1 MAHESEGEAWR
12 RMISKEIFVKVLQ
25 LIQEQHKIND
35 RLKKHSASWDAR
47 YAFRWEDILPGCFFY
62 SNSKGPGSILLRKTS
77 TRKPLTTVPKYV
89 SGGHPKRGALCFT
102 NLLLWEK
109 RKNGKN
115 KNCLLC
121 GGTDLYINMS
131 DETGYITVLRFYR
144 EIVILVCDLSRSI
157 LQYFDVY
164 SCILMLF

>member
-47 YAFRWEDILPGCFFY
+47 YASWWEDILPGCFFIPTV
-62 SNSKGPGSILLRKTS
+62 KGRLVFFPACGRAPEKIS
-77 TRKPLTTVPKYV
+77 TLKPLTTVPKYE
-89 SGGHPKRGALCFT
+89 SGGHPKRAALCFT

-109 RKNGKN
+109 RKNG
-115 KNCLLC
+115 
-121 GGTDLYINMS
+121 INQELPS
-131 DETGYITVLRFYR
+131 LWWNRPI
-144 EIVILVCDLSRSI
+144 
-157 LQYFDVY
+157 
-164 SCILMLF
+164 